1 MLSLAADIFVDG
13 VNFKWIITKYTLIW
27 DIHNLISI
35 GMDVYFTQN
44 SAILIC
50 SEGELLIHH
59 SQKDSTRDFDGF
71 SNFPN
76 LGFKV

>member
-1 MLSLAADIFVDG
+1 MGVWRALNEKILLSI
-13 VNFKWIITKYTLIW
+13 N
-27 DIHNLISI
+27 I
-35 GMDVYFTQN
+35 GMDLYFTQN
-44 SAILIC
+44 FATLIC

>member
-1 MLSLAADIFVDG
+1 
-13 VNFKWIITKYTLIW
+13 
-27 DIHNLISI
+27 
-35 GMDVYFTQN
+35 MDVYFTQN

-76 LGFKV
+76 LGYKVDIRKMLRKLLKTYA